1 MIDISSMTNKEW
13 DLIVVG
19 GGMTGVAAAVAA
31 KREGVEN
38 VLLI

>member
-1 MIDISSMTNKEW
+1 MIDISSMTNRQW

-31 KREGVEN
+31 KR
-38 VLLI
+38 